1 MSDDIKE
8 IIENTAKMTVIRL
21 KKEGLTKSYKKST
34 FKKTEQLL
42 RSYNNFKKAII
53 LHDCDIEKTKNLVR
67 LIDEALEQ
75 INNESGYYA
84 GLLEC
89 IYFEKMTREQLAY
102 RFNCE
107 PITITRNKNKMI
119 HKLKDMLFS
128 DEVIDELFFRDCK

>member
-1 MSDDIKE
+1 MNDDVKQ
-8 IIENTAKMTVIRL
+8 IIEETTNMTVIKL
-21 KKEGLTKSYKKST
+21 KKAGFMRSNKKST

-42 RSYNNFKKAII
+42 KSYNSFKKAIKFN
-53 LHDCDIEKTKNLVR
+53 DCDVEKTKRLVK
-67 LIDEALEQ
+67 LIDEAIEQ

-89 IYFEKMTREQLAY
+89 IYFNRMTREELAC

-128 DEVIDELFFRDCK
+128 DEVIEELFFKDYS